1 MSISRALLVACW
13 LVLATAGGAQAH
25 LPFMAER
32 DGVPTL
38 APLLAE
44 VTQAVVN
51 ISAVS
56 RAPLEQNPL
65 FRDPFFRRYFDIPA
79 FPRMGPSQERSRVSV
94 GSGVIVDAA
103 NGVVLT
109 NHHVVANGID
119 ITVTLKDGREFHAE
133 LIGSDPPTDI
143 AVLRIPA
150 ENLTAARL
158 GDSDALQVGDF
169 VLAIGNPFG
178 LGQTVTSGIVSAL
191 GRTGISN
198 RGYEDFIQTDAS
210 INPGNSGGALID
222 LHGQVVGIN
231 TAIVGPSGGN
241 VGIGFAVP
249 SRIAG
254 SVMEQIVAYGE
265 VRRGR
270 LGIAYQDVTPDL
282 AELLG
287 MPQAAGVVVTRVEQ
301 GSVADTAGLMTGDVI
316 VAING
321 RPIRDSM
328 ELHHRVGLAPVDAA
342 IDIAYIRNGVQGT
355 VQAELVGLSEGPVDE
370 GRRFEKLAGAVFHDI
385 LPGMAL
391 YGRLTGVLVGEVEPG
406 SVAARMGI
414 QDGDVLVGINQRS
427 VDSLA
432 ALAEVL
438 ESVSHSIALT
448 IRRGAGTVFLFIG

>member
-1 MSISRALLVACW
+1 MPFRRATLAVCLLLMAAGFAHGQPP
-13 LVLATAGGAQAH
+13 LAW
-25 LPFMAER
+25 ER

-44 VTQAVVN
+44 VTPAVVN

-65 FRDPFFRRYFDIPA
+65 FRDPFFRRFFDMPG
-79 FPRMGPSQERSRVSV
+79 FPLRQPESRPRVSV

-103 NGVVLT
+103 EGIVLT
-109 NHHVVANGID
+109 NHHVVANGTD
-119 ITVTLKDGREFHAE
+119 ITVTLKDGRELTAE
-133 LIGSDPPTDI
+133 LIGSDPPTDL
-143 AVLRIPA
+143 AVLRIPPDD
-150 ENLTAARL
+150 LAAIDF

-191 GRTGISN
+191 GRTGIHN
-198 RGYEDFIQTDAS
+198 QGYEDFIQTDAS

-222 LHGQVVGIN
+222 LHGKLIGIN
-231 TAIVGPSGGN
+231 TAILAPSGGN
-241 VGIGFAVP
+241 IGIGFAIP
-249 SRIAG
+249 SRIAQ
-254 SVMEQIVAYGE
+254 SVMEQILAYGE

-287 MPQAAGVVVTRVEQ
+287 MPRAQGVVITRVER
-301 GSVADTAGLMTGDVI
+301 GSVADTAGLLIGDVI

-321 RPIRDSM
+321 RPIRDSND
-328 ELHHRVGLAPVDAA
+328 LHNRIGLAPVDAA
-342 IDIAYIRNGVQGT
+342 IEIAFIRDGREHV
-355 VQAELVGLSEGPVDE
+355 VAAELVGLVEGPLDE
-370 GRRFEKLAGAVFHDI
+370 GRRFQALDGAVFHDI

-391 YGRLTGVLVGEVEPG
+391 YGRVSGVLVGDVEPG
-406 SVAARMGI
+406 SIADRMGI
-414 QDGDVLVGINQRS
+414 RPQDVVIGVNQRP

-432 ALAEVL
+432 ALEEALSQVRN
-438 ESVSHSIALT
+438 SIALT
-448 IRRGAGTVFLFIG
+448 IRRGGGTVFLFIG